1 MPAVFVTGTDTG
13 VGKTYVAAGLARALV
28 ARGLCAVGYK
38 PVATGAERSAA
49 GLRNADAD
57 ALLAAGSPGFDYS
70 EINPYAFEPAAI
82 PHVAAA
88 ASRVRLSVE
97 RLYAPFRTLASRADW
112 VVVEGA
118 GGWRVPVD
126 ARDSLADLARRIAG
140 PVVLVV
146 GVRLGCINHAL
157 LSAEAIERDGCRL
170 GAWVANEVD
179 AGFDA
184 GAQAVD
190 AISERI
196 GKPPAARIR
205 RDSRAINALQFA
217 VLAEILLQAPA

>member
-1 MPAVFVTGTDTG
+1 
-13 VGKTYVAAGLARALV
+13 
-28 ARGLCAVGYK
+28 
-38 PVATGAERSAA
+38 
-49 GLRNADAD
+49 
-57 ALLAAGSPGFDYS
+57 
-70 EINPYAFEPAAI
+70 
-82 PHVAAA
+82 
-88 ASRVRLSVE
+88 
-97 RLYAPFRTLASRADW
+97 

-184 GAQAVD
+184 GVQAVD

-196 GKPPAARIR
+196 GKPPTARIR

-217 VLAEILLQAPA
+217 VLAEILLQAAA